1 MTPADIGRAGFAD
14 RIVETL
20 RQCLQPRR
28 AMRGSHNERHA
39 RQAMGATAVA
49 SQATF
54 PTCTCMPRS
63 RARFQAACFQA
74 SVSIGLV
81 KSFEPE
87 SWPIFSQPFSIAI
100 ALANLRNHTLTH
112 QHLSPRYRVIRDLQR
127 AFSHK
132 GEGSMEDDQPTSYS
146 RRRTLLLAQGALV
159 AAAPAA
165 GVLGFIS
172 EAAAQ
177 TGDQTDWRFCNKCM
191 SMFWNGN
198 PNKGR
203 CPAGGGHVAQ
213 GFIFNLHYDSNKAP
227 TPQKIQY
234 DWRFC
239 NKCMSMFWDGNP
251 NKGRCPAGGGHNAQG
266 FNFGLN
272 FEPIPG
278 QHQRDWRFCDKCM
291 SLFWDGNPN
300 KGRCPAGG
308 GHHAQG
314 FNFHL
319 PFRHPSTDPAQAISD
334 VLLEFFD
341 VARGELEKFIKA
353 EIGKPD
359 LIAHGVSLYD
369 INFRL
374 GRADFRAARTS
385 FNYSLLDTYLYFKST
400 TPSVFGSYADPAFE
414 VHTDATFRGTI
425 VLPPQRKPHIENV
438 NVAVTRITIKPRNV
452 TGGIATT
459 MIAAFKLTGVGG
471 RIIQQAHERL
481 NQELTKRVNDYLER
495 F

>member
-1 MTPADIGRAGFAD
+1 EG
-14 RIVETL
+14 E
-20 RQCLQPRR
+20 
-28 AMRGSHNERHA
+28 
-39 RQAMGATAVA
+39 
-49 SQATF
+49 
-54 PTCTCMPRS
+54 
-63 RARFQAACFQA
+63 RAR
-74 SVSIGLV
+74 
-81 KSFEPE
+81 
-87 SWPIFSQPFSIAI
+87 
-100 ALANLRNHTLTH
+100 
-112 QHLSPRYRVIRDLQR
+112 
-127 AFSHK
+127 
-132 GEGSMEDDQPTSYS
+132 SYS
-146 RRRTLLLAQGALV
+146 RGGTLLLAQGALV

-172 EAAAQ
+172 ESAAQ

-251 NKGRCPAGGGHNAQG
+251 NKGRCPAGGGHNPQG

-319 PFRHPSTDPAQAISD
+319 AFRHPSTDPAQAISD

-353 EIGKPD
+353 
-359 LIAHGVSLYD
+359 
-369 INFRL
+369 
-374 GRADFRAARTS
+374 
-385 FNYSLLDTYLYFKST
+385 
-400 TPSVFGSYADPAFE
+400 
-414 VHTDATFRGTI
+414 
-425 VLPPQRKPHIENV
+425 
-438 NVAVTRITIKPRNV
+438 
-452 TGGIATT
+452 
-459 MIAAFKLTGVGG
+459 
-471 RIIQQAHERL
+471 
-481 NQELTKRVNDYLER
+481 
-495 F
+495 

>member
-251 NKGRCPAGGGHNAQG
+251 NKGRCPAGGGH
-266 FNFGLN
+266 
-272 FEPIPG
+272 
-278 QHQRDWRFCDKCM
+278 
-291 SLFWDGNPN
+291 
-300 KGRCPAGG
+300 
-308 GHHAQG
+308 HAQG